1 MRFVIASVI
10 VLAQLMANSGL
21 LQAAAARQVD
31 YNFDVKPILSDRCYA
46 CHGPDASNREAD
58 LRLDTRKGAFA
69 ALSDDVHIISPGR
82 PDRSEL
88 YLRISEE
95 DEDLR
100 MPPVDSKLSLSA
112 EEIETLRLWIEQGA
126 EWKQHWSY
134 LPIRSPAI
142 PDVQD
147 DAWPDG
153 PIDYFVLARLE
164 EQGLRP
170 SKQADKT
177 RLIRRLSFDLTG
189 LPPTLEEVEAFLAD
203 SSEGAYET
211 QVDRLLNSPRFGER
225 MAVDWLDVARYA
237 DTYGY
242 QSDVFRAMW
251 PWRDWVIRALNDNM
265 PFDQFVTWQLA
276 GDLLPDST
284 QDQMLATAFN
294 RHHRQTNE
302 GGSIEEEYRV
312 EYVSDRTDTL
322 GAALLGITLGCA
334 RCHDHKYDPFTQKE
348 YYQLF
353 AFFNSIDE
361 SGLYSHF
368 TDAVPTPTLVLK
380 EDAQREA
387 LAKLEQQIRAA
398 EARLEELRQQQR
410 GAFDRWLTEG
420 QHEAEIRGLIGDY
433 PLESIEEG
441 KVANRADEK
450 SPGNISE
457 DPQPIPGKRGG
468 GLKLSG
474 ENNINVSAGGD
485 FTRDHPFSVAIWI
498 NTPDEKDRAVI
509 LHRSRA
515 WTDAGSRGYQLL
527 LEKGRLSWSLIH
539 FWPGNAIRIRM
550 DDPVA
555 IGQWIHVAMTYDGS
569 SRAEGL
575 RLYVDGERVP
585 CEIVRDNLTKNITGG
600 GAKTLDV
607 GQRFR
612 DRGFKNGLVDELQVF
627 DRCLTPIEVAQVH
640 DQQSLDQLL
649 SKTPDGLPDVQ
660 KDQLY
665 EYYLTSFDEEYAK
678 AADQLKSVRQQRSKL
693 RDPLLE
699 VMVMREL
706 PEPRQAYLLKRGSYN
721 APGEPVEP
729 AVPASLPPFPDH
741 MPRNRLGLAKW
752 LTSPEHPLLARVTVN
767 RMWQSLFGQG
777 LVATPEDLGS
787 QGQLPSHPKVLDW
800 LSRSFID
807 SGWDVKQLVKT
818 IVMSSTYRQDSAC
831 SEPLRSKDPDNVLL
845 GRGPRYRLPA
855 EMLRDNAL
863 LASGLLVDKV
873 GGPAVK
879 PYQPDGLWKEKSGKT
894 YTRDKGEGSHRRS
907 LYTYWK
913 RTSPPPAMMTLDAAK
928 RDVCQVKR
936 QTTATPLQA
945 LVLLNDP
952 QYVEASRSGRTCAVR
967 SAEWRCR
974 FADHRDV
981 SAADQPFARS
991 RGTECAATTA

>member
-1 MRFVIASVI
+1 
-10 VLAQLMANSGL
+10 
-21 LQAAAARQVD
+21 
-31 YNFDVKPILSDRCYA
+31 
-46 CHGPDASNREAD
+46 
-58 LRLDTRKGAFA
+58 
-69 ALSDDVHIISPGR
+69 
-82 PDRSEL
+82 
-88 YLRISEE
+88 
-95 DEDLR
+95 
-100 MPPVDSKLSLSA
+100 
-112 EEIETLRLWIEQGA
+112 
-126 EWKQHWSY
+126 
-134 LPIRSPAI
+134 LPEP
-142 PDVQD
+142 
-147 DAWPDG
+147 
-153 PIDYFVLARLE
+153 
-164 EQGLRP
+164 
-170 SKQADKT
+170 
-177 RLIRRLSFDLTG
+177 
-189 LPPTLEEVEAFLAD
+189 
-203 SSEGAYET
+203 
-211 QVDRLLNSPRFGER
+211 
-225 MAVDWLDVARYA
+225 
-237 DTYGY
+237 
-242 QSDVFRAMW
+242 
-251 PWRDWVIRALNDNM
+251 
-265 PFDQFVTWQLA
+265 
-276 GDLLPDST
+276 T
-284 QDQMLATAFN
+284 QDQILATAFN

-302 GGSIEEEYRV
+302 GGSIEEEFRA

-380 EDAQREA
+380 DDAQRQS
-387 LAKLEQQIRAA
+387 LADLERQIHVA
-398 EARLEELRQQQR
+398 EVRLKDLRQQQR
-410 GAFDRWLTEG
+410 DDFQRWLTEG
-420 QHEAEIRGLIGDY
+420 RHEPEIRGLIGDY

-450 SPGNISE
+450 SPGKVSE

-468 GLKLSG
+468 GVKLSG

-485 FTRDHPFSVAIWI
+485 FTRDQPFSVAIWI

-527 LEKGRLSWSLIH
+527 LEDGRLSASLIH

-550 DDPVA
+550 NQPVA
-555 IGQWIHVAMTYDGS
+555 IDQWMHVAMTYDGS
-569 SRAEGL
+569 SRAQGL

-585 CEIVRDNLTKNITGG
+585 CEVVRDNLTKNITGG
-600 GAKTLDV
+600 GATTLDV

-627 DRCLTPIEVAQVH
+627 NRCLTPIEVAQVH
-640 DQQSLDQLL
+640 DQQSLEQLL
-649 SKTPDGLPDVQ
+649 SKASDGLSESQ
-660 KDQLY
+660 NGQLY
-665 EYYLTSFDEEYAK
+665 EYYLTSFDPEYAK
-678 AADQLKSVRQQRSKL
+678 AAEQLKAVRQQRSKL
-693 RDPLLE
+693 YDPLPE

-706 PEPRQAYLLKRGSYN
+706 PERRQAYLLKRGSYD
-721 APGEPVEP
+721 APSEPVEP
-729 AVPASLPPFPDH
+729 GVPASLPPLPDNV
-741 MPRNRLGLAKW
+741 PRNRLGLAHW
-752 LTSPEHPLLARVTVN
+752 LTSPNHPLLARVTVN

-777 LVATPEDLGS
+777 LVTTPEDLGS
-787 QGQLPSHPKVLDW
+787 QGQLPSHPKLLDW

-818 IVMSSTYRQDSAC
+818 IVMSATYRQDSAC
-831 SEPLRSKDPDNVLL
+831 SEPLRAKDPDNVLL

-863 LASGLLVDKV
+863 LVSGLLVDKI

-879 PYQPDGLWKEKSGKT
+879 PYQPDGLWKEKSGQV
-894 YTRDKGEGSHRRS
+894 YTRDAGEGSHRRS

-952 QYVEASRSGRTCAVR
+952 QYVEASRALAERVLVGQPDGDVDSRMVEMFQRLTGRVPDSEEVSVLRRMLEEQHRYFREKPENAARFLAVGDHQPDA
-967 SAEWRCR
+967 SLDAAEL
-974 FADHRDV
+974 
-981 SAADQPFARS
+981 AAW
-991 RGTECAATTA
+991 ATVAEALLNFDETVTLR